1 VQLRGLEAF
10 VKANP
15 RSAKAQ
21 FVQAYQYICQGQGG
35 AAIKPLKNVIALQP
49 GDRVSAQILST
60 LEPPS
65 AASTVA
71 AQPVDLGKLP
81 GVWVAQAPPTATI
94 TLTISDDTNFIWA
107 YTAPDKPAVTIR
119 GTYALA
125 NGVLTLS
132 GKDTPG
138 GPLAGQVSSPDDNH
152 MTFKGVG
159 GPSSDP
165 GLQFAR

>member
-1 VQLRGLEAF
+1 

-21 FVQAYQYICQGQGG
+21 FVQAYQYICQGHGE
-35 AAIKPLKNVIALQP
+35 AAIQPLKNVIALQP

-60 LEPPS
+60 IEPPS
-65 AASTVA
+65 AAATVA
-71 AQPVDLGKLP
+71 ATPIAPDNLT
-81 GVWVAQAPPTATI
+81 GVWVAQAPPNATI
-94 TLTISDDTNFIWA
+94 TLTIPDDTNFTWA
-107 YTAPDKPAVTIR
+107 FAAPGKPPVTIR
-119 GTYALA
+119 GTFALA

-138 GPLAGQVSSPDDNH
+138 GPLVGQVTAPDATH
-152 MTFKGVG
+152 MTFKAVG